1 MAQKPEPTR
10 IEFLDKILKPHLLKE
25 PLKKAIGKDLHALG
39 DYHDGIP
46 LDDLRAVL
54 KKHGLVLLQEDQTLF
69 CGFFCGQKGSCLL
82 EVGFEYTKYK
92 GNCDIDTYKP
102 VQNSALSMSWYKLS
116 SRRTEVIC
124 YMS

>member
-10 IEFLDKILKPHLLKE
+10 VEFLDKILKPHLLKE

-46 LDDLRAVL
+46 LYDLRAVL
-54 KKHGLVLLQEDQTLF
+54 KKHGLVLLQEDQTEFCGLF
-69 CGFFCGQKGSCLL
+69 CGREGKALI

-92 GNCDIDTYKP
+92 GYGDIDTFKP
-102 VQNSALSMSWYKLS
+102 VKNSALAITWYQMSS
-116 SRRTEVIC
+116 QRVEVIS